1 METTRPKEKRTSR
14 SSPDRIE
21 AERENIA
28 ALGGSIKDV
37 YFTMGQHD
45 FVVIFEF
52 PDDEAM
58 MKFMMHVGTQG
69 NVQTVAMRAFPLD
82 QASEMIAGLT

>member
-14 SSPDRIE
+14 APRTASRPSG
-21 AERENIA
+21 ENIA